1 MMALAPVRTTRR
13 AKPRTKASR
22 RVATPARCS
31 AVPSRAAMHRA
42 VHLSRRAMAASAG
55 VKFAL
60 SFDAAVD
67 MDFKLNRHMSAVE
80 LPQGF
85 QIAPEA
91 R

>member
-1 MMALAPVRTTRR
+1 
-13 AKPRTKASR
+13 
-22 RVATPARCS
+22 
-31 AVPSRAAMHRA
+31 MHRA